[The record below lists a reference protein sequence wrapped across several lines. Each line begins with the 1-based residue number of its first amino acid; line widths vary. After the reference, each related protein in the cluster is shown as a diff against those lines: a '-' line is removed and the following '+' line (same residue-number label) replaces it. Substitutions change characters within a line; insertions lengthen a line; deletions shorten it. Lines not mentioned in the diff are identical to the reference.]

1 MKVCGDLQTKSYD
14 DNCHSLACLKQQQ
27 NSKNTITWYLNILF
41 KLDEVTGEVSRRW
54 TRVYLRFSTLVWLQ
68 ILPKLSILISLALCV
83 STLHTT
89 FGHTWPA
96 FHWFHISDENKKRK
110 WMLKFSN
117 ALHTLQLVISG
128 WHGHLWGNIDFQCFM
143 VSLSTTPW
151 KLSCVWWKNY
161 QMENWRCSAVQIF
174 SEQDHY
180 CGETSLDPGAGYET
194 SPVGDLTFS

>member
-1 MKVCGDLQTKSYD
+1 MKVFGDLKAKSYD
-14 DNCHSLACLKQQQ
+14 DNCHGLACLKQKQ
-27 NSKNTITWYLNILF
+27 NSKNTITWYSYIVF

-110 WMLKFSN
+110 WMMKFCN

-128 WHGHLWGNIDFQCFM
+128 WHGY
-143 VSLSTTPW
+143 VSLRKYRFSMFHGFTVNHFFENFLVFDGRINKW
-151 KLSCVWWKNY
+151 KIEDVLLCRYFLSRIITAGKHHW
-161 QMENWRCSAVQIF
+161 IL
-174 SEQDHY
+174 EQDMKRHQW
-180 CGETSLDPGAGYET
+180 
-194 SPVGDLTFS
+194 VI